1 MKRGILLHG
10 RERTPEEML
19 RLAAKLDLPD
29 IRWAAPAAENGRWY
43 PNRFME
49 PIASNEPFLSRSVE
63 LVDEA
68 ADDVVLIGF
77 SQGACLAVEYAL
89 RHPGRCRTVVVFTG
103 GLIGPEGT
111 RWPTPNLAGM
121 RVLITGTEGYIG
133 YLLAPTDDG
142 TRLTN
147 VVELESA
154 SGALRLAAPLA
165 ASRVKRAVAANLDT
179 LKKLLER
186 ESRCDKP

>member
-29 IRWAAPAAENGRWY
+29 IRWAAPAADNGRWY

-49 PIASNEPFLSRSVE
+49 PIASNEPFLSRSVERCDE

-111 RWPTPNLAGM
+111 RWPTPNLSGM
-121 RVLITGTEGYIG
+121 RVLITGSDIEEWVPEHRVRETASFLGDLGADVRLRIYEGRPHI
-133 YLLAPTDDG
+133 
-142 TRLTN
+142 
-147 VVELESA
+147 VSELEIA
-154 SGALRLAAPLA
+154 EARDLIRTG
-165 ASRVKRAVAANLDT
+165 
-179 LKKLLER
+179 
-186 ESRCDKP
+186 